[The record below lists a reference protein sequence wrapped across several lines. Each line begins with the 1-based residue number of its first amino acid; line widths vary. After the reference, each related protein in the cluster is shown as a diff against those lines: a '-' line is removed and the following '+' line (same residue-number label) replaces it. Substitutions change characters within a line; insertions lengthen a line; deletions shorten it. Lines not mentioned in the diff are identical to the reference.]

1 MESKLIKVRTDG
13 DILRDA
19 YVISG
24 LEIDGSEYVVYY
36 IDRDDGENDNIFSS
50 KLINNNDGTYNM
62 LNIENANEKIN
73 VTNTV
78 KELVMKAVEDSEH
91 DTLDSEVVNL
101 RSKTVKLCPVVIN
114 KEQAIDIQKT
124 YITTV
129 KKTVTAVAKKYYD
142 VKTNV
147 VSEQIAP
154 VIETVVAAPVAEQ
167 PEAGIVSSVTSVP
180 AEAQTVPIVVEPVLP
195 VLETPQV
202 VVPPVVEPVVQVVEQ
217 PTVAAPIVNVQTT
230 TPVLEVPAGII
241 NEPVQQTVVAQPV
254 VQPVQVTPLVTS
266 EVVQQPVVTP
276 TVQVVQPIQSVVTP
290 TPAVVQPVPVAQVP
304 VVEPLIQPV
313 QQPVVAETPVIPTP
327 VVTVAQPV
335 AQPAVVQSVVEQPE
349 PTKLVLDASKESN
362 LNSALGEISKEAI
375 AVSNI
380 NAIKEFGEDDTPV
393 VQTAQPVVDTPVTKE
408 NAPKDLTEKAGF
420 ANSKFFMFVAVGF
433 FIASCIFM
441 GYEAFNYYQI
451 VK

>member
-1 MESKLIKVRTDG
+1 MESKLIKVKTDG

-36 IDRDDGENDNIFSS
+36 IDRDDGENDNIFAS

-129 KKTVTAVAKKYYD
+129 KKTVTAVSKKYYD
-142 VKTNV
+142 IKTNV
-147 VSEQIAP
+147 VIEQPASVVEP
-154 VIETVVAAPVAEQ
+154 VVAAPVVEQ

-180 AEAQTVPIVVEPVLP
+180 VEAQTVPTVVEPVLP
-195 VLETPQV
+195 VIETPQV
-202 VVPPVVEPVVQVVEQ
+202 VVPPVVEPVLQVVEQ

-254 VQPVQVTPLVTS
+254 VQPVQVTPVVTS

-276 TVQVVQPIQSVVTP
+276 TVQVVEPVQPVITP
-290 TPAVVQPVPVAQVP
+290 TPTIVQPVPVVQTP
-304 VVEPLIQPV
+304 VVESLIQPV
-313 QQPVVAETPVIPTP
+313 QQPTTVAETPVIPTP
-327 VVTVAQPV
+327 VV
-335 AQPAVVQSVVEQPE
+335 QPAVVQPVMEQPE

-375 AVSNI
+375 AVSDI
-380 NAIKEFGEDDTPV
+380 NAIKEFGEDDAPV
-393 VQTAQPVVDTPVTKE
+393 VQATQPVVGTPVAQENGPKVLTK
-408 NAPKDLTEKAGF
+408 KAGF
-420 ANSKFFMFVAVGF
+420 ANSKFFMFIAVGF